1 MLSAKQIAPGQSGEI
16 SVEVAAREL
25 GVISKTVTVT
35 TNDPRQPQVIL
46 TIKAEVQP
54 EFALSQRSIWFG
66 SNPGGKE
73 VTREILITVS
83 PERDS
88 KVLSAESTDRNVTV
102 KLEPVSDSDGKR
114 VKILA
119 IQKADAK
126 DGYHFGMI
134 ILKTTSRL
142 MPEVKIPVRG
152 QITSGQSK

>member
-1 MLSAKQIAPGQSGEI
+1 LLSAKQIAPGQSGEI

-25 GVISKTVTVT
+25 GFISKTVTVT
-35 TNDPRQPQVIL
+35 TNDPLQPQIIL

-73 VTREILITVS
+73 ISREILVTVS
-83 PERDS
+83 PDRNS
-88 KVLSAESTDRNVTV
+88 KVLSAESTDRSVAV
-102 KLEPVSDSDGKR
+102 KLEPVSDSNGQKLK
-114 VKILA
+114 VLA
-119 IQKADAK
+119 IQKSDAK

-134 ILKTTSRL
+134 ILKTTSNL
-142 MPEVKIPVRG
+142 IPEVKIPVRG